1 MNRRARQKFSD
12 ASQKRPGR
20 TLLRSVAKPLLL
32 LPSLYLCIWVV
43 QSPAAAP
50 PARRGEITDAV
61 KEAEGLE
68 EALRNL
74 KAQMVTTP
82 PLSPAQALQRFKV
95 REGLAVDLIGH
106 EPVVRQPLYLTFD
119 ERGRMWVVQY
129 RQYPFPAGLKVVS
142 YDQYIRAK
150 FDKVPPPPPNH
161 FKGADR
167 ITIHEDT
174 RGNGTFDRVTT
185 FLDGLNIATAAL
197 PGRGGVWVLNPPYL
211 LFYPDPKRTDKPGRP
226 VVHLSG
232 FGLEDTHSVASSL
245 CWGPDGWIYGAHG
258 STCTAKVKVEI
269 SGAKK
274 TTDFLGQA
282 IWRYH
287 PERHV
292 FELFAEGGGNTF
304 GVAFD
309 DVGRVYS
316 GTNWGRYRGL
326 HYVQGGY
333 YVKGWGKHG
342 PLTNPYALGFFDH
355 MPHSGDADRLVHTF
369 IVYGGDTL
377 PGLRGKIV
385 GVNPLQRRVQ
395 VTRLEKDRSSFRT
408 VEEPFLLTTDDGRFR
423 PVDVKSG
430 PDGAL
435 YVADLYEPRINHVD
449 PRDNWDRATGR
460 IYRIRA
466 KEDFK
471 PAPRRDLGKLS
482 SRELVGLLG
491 HANSWYRQTAL
502 RLLGDRKDKSV
513 AGLLKANLAKDHGQ
527 LALESLWALHQV
539 GAAGD
544 EVLLAALG
552 HDSPHVRRWA
562 VRLVPEQSR
571 PIDRKVAKAL
581 TGLAKGDR
589 DAEVRSQLAST
600 AKRLPAGAAL
610 PVLAELWRHD
620 EDVRDPH
627 IPLLT
632 WWALEAKAESGRQ
645 AILKLLQDRSL
656 WARPLVEPVILGRLM
671 QRWAMAG
678 GRDNL
683 LACAA
688 LLKQS
693 PDARS
698 TSRLLAG
705 LEKGFAGRS
714 ACEVPRE
721 LRQAVLDAWAN
732 GSSASSVTLGL
743 RLGHAPAIEKA
754 LALVADDKADR
765 ARRLACLRILGEV
778 DVPRCVPV
786 LVDVVRHSRS
796 GAARQEALAAL
807 MRYPEAR
814 IGRAVLELYPA
825 RLPEAGGVRAAAHNL
840 LASRPAW
847 SRQLLEAI
855 DAGKIDPRSLPVEVV
870 RKMQLHRDREV
881 ARLLTKHYG
890 RVRPDSPRQKQREVL
905 RVAKLLAAG
914 KGDARAGR
922 KVYADTC
929 GKCHKLF
936 GQGGDVGPELTGY
949 ERTNAMYWMENI
961 IDPSALIREE
971 YTSFIVQTTDGRTLT
986 GLVANQD
993 KTTVSLRDQEGRLT
1007 RIARSKIDDMRASP
1021 VSLMPEGQLRTLK
1034 DQQVRD
1040 LFAYLMSKTPPK

>member
-1 MNRRARQKFSD
+1 MTRA
-12 ASQKRPGR
+12 
-20 TLLRSVAKPLLL
+20 LYL
-32 LPSLYLCIWVV
+32 LPCLLAAVALL
-43 QSPAAAP
+43 PAAAP
-50 PARRGEITDAV
+50 PPRRGEIIDAV

-82 PLSPAQALQRFKV
+82 PLSPTQALKHFRTS
-95 REGLAVDLIGH
+95 EGLAVDLIAH

-142 YDQYIRAK
+142 YDRYIRAK

-161 FKGADR
+161 FKGEDR

-174 RGNGTFDRVTT
+174 RGTGTFDRVTT
-185 FLDGLNIATAAL
+185 FVEGLNIATAAL

-211 LFYPDPKRTDKPGRP
+211 LFYPDPKRSDKPGRP
-226 VVHLSG
+226 IVHLSG

-245 CWGPDGWIYGAHG
+245 CWGPDGWLYGAHG
-258 STCTAKVKVEI
+258 STCTARVKVEI

-292 FELFAEGGGNTF
+292 FELYAEGGGNTF

-333 YVKGWGKHG
+333 YIKGWGKHG
-342 PLTNPYALGFFDH
+342 PLTNPYALGYFDH
-355 MPHSGDADRLVHTF
+355 MPHTGNADRLVHTF
-369 IVYGGDTL
+369 VVYGGDSL
-377 PGLRGKIV
+377 PELRGKIV
-385 GVNPLQRRVQ
+385 GVNALQRRLQ
-395 VTRLEKDRSSFRT
+395 VTRLENDRSTFRT

-435 YVADLYEPRINHVD
+435 YIADLYEPRINHVD

-460 IYRIRA
+460 IYRIRP
-466 KEDFK
+466 KQFT

-482 SRELVGLLG
+482 SRELVNLLG
-491 HANSWYRQTAL
+491 HSDRYFRDTAL
-502 RLLGDRKDKSV
+502 RLLGDRKDRSV
-513 AGLLKANLAKDHGQ
+513 AELLKANLAKDHGG
-527 LALESLWALHQV
+527 LALQSLWALHQV
-539 GAAGD
+539 GAAD
-544 EVLLAALG
+544 DKVLLEALA

-562 VRLVPEQSR
+562 VRLVPEQSAAVLG
-571 PIDRKVAKAL
+571 KVVGAL
-581 TGLAKGDR
+581 EISARRER
-589 DAEVRSQLAST
+589 DPEVRSQLAST
-600 AKRLPAGAAL
+600 AKRLPASAAL
-610 PVLAELWRHD
+610 PILGELWRHD

-632 WWALEAKAESGRQ
+632 WWALEAKAESDRA
-645 AILKLLQDRSL
+645 AILKLFKKHAPL
-656 WARPLVEPVILGRLM
+656 WDEPLVEQFILDRLM

-678 GRDNL
+678 GKDNL

-688 LLKQS
+688 LLKQA
-693 PDARS
+693 PGKKS
-698 TSRLLAG
+698 TARLLAG

-714 ACEVPRE
+714 AGEVPDE
-721 LRQAVLDAWAN
+721 LRKAVLDAWAR
-732 GSSASSVTLGL
+732 GASGTSVTLGL
-743 RLGHAPAIEKA
+743 RLGHGPAIEKA
-754 LALVADDKADR
+754 LALVADHKADR
-765 ARRLACLRILGEV
+765 ATRLACLRILGEV

-786 LVDVVRHSRS
+786 LLAVLRNDRV
-796 GAARQEALAAL
+796 GAVRQEALAAL
-807 MRYPEAR
+807 ARYPDAK
-814 IGRAVLELYPA
+814 IGRVVLELYPA
-825 RLPEAGGVRAAAHNL
+825 RLPEADGVRAAGHNL

-855 DAGKIDPRSLPVEVV
+855 DAGKINPRSLPIEVV
-870 RKMQLHRDREV
+870 QKMQLHRDREV
-881 ARLLTKHYG
+881 VRLLGKHFG
-890 RVRPDSPRQKQREVL
+890 RVRPDSPREKQREILRLARVL
-905 RVAKLLAAG
+905 RAG
-914 KGDARAGR
+914 KGNAAAGR
-922 KVYADTC
+922 KVFTDTC

-936 GQGGDVGPELTGY
+936 GEGGDVGPDLTGY
-949 ERTNAMYWMENI
+949 ERSNAMYWLENI
-961 IDPSALIREE
+961 VDPSAIIREE
-971 YTSFIVQTTDGRTLT
+971 YTTFVVRTTDGRTLT

-993 KTTVSLRDQEGRLT
+993 KTTVSLRDQEGRVS
-1007 RIARSKIDDMRASP
+1007 RIGRAKIEEMSASP
-1021 VSLMPEGQLRTLK
+1021 VSLMPEGQLRALK

-1040 LFAYLMSKTPPK
+1040 LFAYLMSKAAPK